1 MVRERGEPMAGEW
14 LAAPA
19 GGQWLRCS
27 RRTRDRLRDV
37 ADDLCGAVCRAV
49 VEDDDFEFGAVTA
62 CKTSAQR
69 GGDIGLFVARG
80 NKDGAAGARGAG
92 VAVAHK
98 AGDCAKSAAGMSGEQ
113 AACSGDP
120 RDHGATSV

>member
-1 MVRERGEPMAGEW
+1 MVCARSESMAGEW

-19 GGQWLRCS
+19 GGQWLRCFEAHA
-27 RRTRDRLRDV
+27 RVGLRDV

-49 VEDDDFEFGAVTA
+49 VGDDDLEFGAVT
-62 CKTSAQR
+62 TLQNGVQR

-92 VAVAHK
+92 LW
-98 AGDCAKSAAGMSGEQ
+98 Q
-113 AACSGDP
+113 
-120 RDHGATSV
+120 